1 MKLINALKQFP
12 QIGADISADERR
24 FSRILDAG
32 KPVNFILKLNGL
44 KFYEISFPGNLDSHQ
59 IQNRICMLQDLYKW
73 KHLHDLK
80 PALIAIFFA
89 FYNKIIS
96 Y

>member
-32 KPVNFILKLNGL
+32 KPANFILKLNGL
-44 KFYEISFPGNLDSHQ
+44 KFYDISFPGNLVSHQ
-59 IQNRICMLQDLYKW
+59 IQNRICMLQDLYKCQ
-73 KHLHDLK
+73 HFQDLK